1 MRRWCPRLLALRG
14 HEIVILQRP
23 VVDLGSVVA
32 LPDHIEVEVSS
43 LRRLPGEVRRVARLC
58 RERRID
64 VIHTHTSS
72 AMRSGRCCG
81 CSTACRASRPR
92 TA

>member
-32 LPDHIEVEVSS
+32 RAAAQFS
-43 LRRLPGEVRRVARLC
+43 A
-58 RERRID
+58 D
-64 VIHTHTSS
+64 VNIPKLE
-72 AMRSGRCCG
+72 AILAEAAGR
-81 CSTACRASRPR
+81 A
-92 TA
+92 